1 MHEFIIHWNNIY
13 PKRLHQEKYV
23 NSIVVSN
30 CQAWYSSLFRR
41 TLRFLG
47 SWQREGRK
55 FHISS
60 HFHPFY
66 PALNTRVRFHI
77 SKIRTRS
84 SIVRFNKSCIYSVWH
99 AGNVQLR
106 ISIWNPNL
114 RATDG
119 RTIRKRKSG
128 IRIKK
133 KRRRGGE
140 RKNDGKKKWE
150 KKKEMSVWFEPVY
163 IRTLDMN
170 NSIGLGPYSK
180 DAFVHMLRYTRPVR
194 GFATANCVHRTIS
207 TGNKIRDTDGAWL
220 HSATLTCIAS
230 IYIGP
235 RYF

>member
-1 MHEFIIHWNNIY
+1 MVSWIVAKRNENFNI
-13 PKRLHQEKYV
+13 
-23 NSIVVSN
+23 
-30 CQAWYSSLFRR
+30 SL
-41 TLRFLG
+41 
-47 SWQREGRK
+47 
-55 FHISS
+55 

-66 PALNTRVRFHI
+66 PVLNTRVRFHI

-119 RTIRKRKSG
+119 RTIRKRK

-133 KRRRGGE
+133 KWGE
-140 RKNDGKKKWE
+140 EKEKMMEKRNE
-150 KKKEMSVWFEPVY
+150 KKKMSVWFEPVY

-220 HSATLTCIAS
+220 HSATFTCVAS